1 MGRPPSAAAL
11 VAFLQVSAERI
22 PRPQA
27 FQFAPFTSLYRLR

>member
-1 MGRPPSAAAL
+1 
-11 VAFLQVSAERI
+11 VSAERI